1 MGDNSYS
8 CRGFETP
15 TLGSDLWPVGFDVD
29 LALDG
34 PGVRKGPG
42 GNLGSGGLGGGGLSS
57 LQSTGSTSVGGGY
70 NDIHHLSGLS
80 SILQKFD
87 DLHPG
92 DICQVTELTNSLPKG
107 DSETAQSLLAKLAC
121 QDLGPDLSSGT
132 DPSHKELETSLFDHA
147 PSGISHGS
155 GNSTQGVVLP
165 HKTLLESADVY
176 GRMTCYSGKLV
187 LQLRHINLNTNY
199 TLNVSECWLCGEK
212 VNIGSQI
219 CTHKHTLNGLFQVSD
234 EYVQM
239 DIDNYIIPEQ
249 ALDPPDGHDMTDSV
263 LQHSDSSGLHHD
275 LVSSREL
282 ELPENLTGG
291 GDSLNLGGGGPSLHY
306 TTGPD
311 TGLVPPPS
319 TASNL
324 MSPAIPTNQN
334 SCLNSSF
341 GQMPLPGMPMTS
353 IHSGLAS
360 NIPSMAVTG
369 NLAQASQPICSVS
382 TPMFGLTHPDPS
394 STNAVLVS
402 APNER
407 KIVQNSQLAI
417 ANSYSVGSG
426 QNNFSVHNQMSG
438 GSVHSQPLHRDLSSR
453 NKQPQQYHLSF
464 LSSGEYSCHASA
476 TIDSIPEKHA
486 EAPCL
491 TPLHSVTASFDSRVQ
506 RTDVTPRKTE
516 IGAKKRKSRAQRKP
530 SVIQMRDYKTDM
542 SENSD
547 VKNFNAES
555 LETLPVKNYTTE
567 QTQNILVKNECAEF
581 LESLP
586 VKNYNTEP
594 TQNMPVKNECVE
606 SRETARPDASIEDW
620 IKHNLPEGDL
630 IVADNKMKYVGES
643 QYKSSSLG
651 VRFDG
656 LKTSHE
662 LSEKSPRQYS
672 DLQKSREPDQTSR
685 LAAHMLTKG
694 LDLSCRLC
702 LKDFGKDIRNYKNH
716 MKEHGLDDMAFF
728 ACSFCSKTFAKG
740 KHYTQHLKTHVRTRR
755 FSCRMCNASYSREA
769 KLRRHV
775 LSHSQEHQEKEH
787 KCSKCSKSFSAKEYL
802 QAHLKLHGGKKYKCE
817 TCGFLCS
824 SPFNLDTHRKKHLGD
839 KPFKCELCEKTF
851 IRRDFLDS
859 HMEQVHKNKKS
870 KCEVCGKLFSRK
882 DVLKRHLAVH
892 NNETYDCEVC
902 AKKFSRKDILA
913 SHKKLH
919 KLNCE
924 YKCSLCPASFTRK
937 NVLGKHEK
945 VHKTK
950 EQCKVCYKFLLS
962 KQRLETHMKV
972 HEKNDSG
979 NGSKDGNE
987 GMLKCELCDKSMT
1000 NKDILRKHM
1009 RKIHGKFPE
1018 NKKKVEVVEREKS
1031 FICHWCSKGFTRSCN
1046 LSTHILKAHR
1056 KDLEDD
1062 DFDDDLPSVLQS
1074 PKSESS
1080 STSKSTSTNPS
1091 SSAISTFTTA
1101 PYHSLSTATSSLSII
1116 TTVGLSGAN
1125 QSVGNSLGSLPFHV
1139 DVPASSPSPSPSH
1152 PPPPLPLSSS
1162 HFPSSGPPDSPINLS
1177 ADAITAA
1184 AYLLAH
1190 PSYPGSY

>member
-1 MGDNSYS
+1 MGDNSHS

-29 LALDG
+29 LAVDG
-34 PGVRKGPG
+34 PGARKGPG
-42 GNLGSGGLGGGGLSS
+42 GNLGSGGLGNGGISS
-57 LQSTGSTSVGGGY
+57 LQSTGSTSVSGGY

-80 SILQKFD
+80 SIFQRFD
-87 DLHPG
+87 DLHAG
-92 DICQVTELTNSLPKG
+92 DICQMTDLTNSLPKG

-132 DPSHKELETSLFDHA
+132 DPSHKELETSLFDQA
-147 PSGISHGS
+147 PSGMSHGS
-155 GNSTQGVVLP
+155 GNNTQGVVLP

-199 TLNVSECWLCGEK
+199 TVNVSECWLCGEK
-212 VNIGSQI
+212 VNAGSQL

-249 ALDPPDGHDMTDSV
+249 ALEPPDGHDMTDNV

-275 LVSSREL
+275 LGASREL
-282 ELPENLTGG
+282 ELPENITGG
-291 GDSLNLGGGGPSLHY
+291 ADGLNMGAGGPALHY
-306 TTGPD
+306 TTSPD
-311 TGLVPPPS
+311 TGLVPPLSSAP
-319 TASNL
+319 NL
-324 MSPAIPTNQN
+324 MNPAIPANQN

-341 GQMPLPGMPMTS
+341 GQIPLPGMPMTS
-353 IHSGLAS
+353 SHTGLTS
-360 NIPSMAVTG
+360 NVPVMAVTG
-369 NLAQASQPICSVS
+369 NLAQTAQPVCSAN
-382 TPMFGLTHPDPS
+382 TPMFGLTHPDRS

-407 KIVQNSQLAI
+407 KIVQNSQVAV
-417 ANSYSVGSG
+417 ANSYSLGSG
-426 QNNFSVHNQMSG
+426 VNNFSVHNQMSNG
-438 GSVHSQPLHRDLSSR
+438 PVHNQPTHRDLASC

-464 LSSGEYSCHASA
+464 LSNGEYSCHAS
-476 TIDSIPEKHA
+476 TNMDTIPEKHT
-486 EAPCL
+486 EVPCL
-491 TPLHSVTASFDSRVQ
+491 TPLHSVSSSFDSLLL
-506 RTDVTPRKTE
+506 RTDAAPRKAE
-516 IGAKKRKSRAQRKP
+516 IGAKKRKSRAQRKL
-530 SVIQMRDYKTDM
+530 SVIQMREYKTDV
-542 SENSD
+542 SENAD

-555 LETLPVKNYTTE
+555 LE
-567 QTQNILVKNECAEF
+567 
-581 LESLP
+581 SLP
-586 VKNYNTEP
+586 VENQNIEP
-594 TQNMPVKNECVE
+594 APTVFVKTECVE
-606 SRETARPDASIEDW
+606 NGQTARPDTSIEDW
-620 IKHNLPEGDL
+620 IKLNLQEGDL
-630 IVADNKMKYVGES
+630 IVADNKMKCVAEG
-643 QYKSSSLG
+643 QYKSSSMG
-651 VRFDG
+651 VKYDG
-656 LKTSHE
+656 LKTSHD
-662 LSEKSPRQYS
+662 LSEKSPRQYINH
-672 DLQKSREPDQTSR
+672 QKPREPDQTSR

-702 LKDFGKDIRNYKNH
+702 LKDFGKDIRNYKVH

-728 ACSFCSKTFAKG
+728 ACSFCTKTFAKG

-755 FSCRMCNASYSREA
+755 FSCRLCNASYSREA

-787 KCSKCSKSFSAKEYL
+787 KCSKCPKSFSTKEYL
-802 QAHLKLHGGKKYKCE
+802 QAHLKVHGGKKYKCE

-824 SPFNLDTHRKKHLGD
+824 SPFNLDTHRKKHMGD
-839 KPFKCELCEKTF
+839 KPFKCELCVKTF
-851 IRRDFLDS
+851 IRRDFLDN

-892 NNETYDCEVC
+892 NNETYDCEIC
-902 AKKFSRKDILA
+902 AKKFSRKDRLA

-937 NVLGKHEK
+937 NVLDKHEK

-962 KQRLETHMKV
+962 KQRLETHMKL
-972 HEKNDSG
+972 HERNSSG
-979 NGSKDGNE
+979 NGSKDGSE
-987 GMLKCELCDKSMT
+987 GMLKCDLCDKSLT
-1000 NKDILRKHM
+1000 SKDILRKHM

-1018 NKKKVEVVEREKS
+1018 NKKKVEAVEREKR

-1046 LSTHILKAHR
+1046 LRTHLLKAHS
-1056 KDLEDD
+1056 KDLEEDE
-1062 DFDDDLPSVLQS
+1062 FDDDLPSVLQS
-1074 PKSESS
+1074 PKLESS
-1080 STSKSTSTNPS
+1080 STAWSSNANPS
-1091 SSAISTFTTA
+1091 SSAMSTFTTT
-1101 PYHSLSTATSSLSII
+1101 PYHSLSTSTSSLITI
-1116 TTVGLSGAN
+1116 TTVGLPGVG
-1125 QSVGNSLGSLPFHV
+1125 QCVGNSSGSLPFHV
-1139 DVPASSPSPSPSH
+1139 DVPTSSPSPSPSL

-1177 ADAITAA
+1177 TDAITAA
-1184 AYLLAH
+1184 AYLLAY
-1190 PSYPGSY
+1190 PSYPGPY